1 MLKTH
6 LMLMDELKE
15 FASPRAR
22 LTRMLKAGELVQ
34 LRRGLFV
41 DDPSVSVRVPAP
53 VIYGPSYIS
62 FQYALAFAGLIP
74 ERVAVVTSASY
85 NKNKD
90 KVFHTPLGDYRYLYL
105 PATVY
110 PYGITR
116 MEENGM
122 SYLMASPEKA
132 LCDSVYKISGVSS
145 AVEMDR
151 LLREDWRMDMDAVAG
166 LDTDFIA
173 WIAPMYRR
181 KSMTALAA
189 WFQREAG

>member
-15 FASPRAR
+15 YASPRAR

-189 WFQREAG
+189 WFQMEAG